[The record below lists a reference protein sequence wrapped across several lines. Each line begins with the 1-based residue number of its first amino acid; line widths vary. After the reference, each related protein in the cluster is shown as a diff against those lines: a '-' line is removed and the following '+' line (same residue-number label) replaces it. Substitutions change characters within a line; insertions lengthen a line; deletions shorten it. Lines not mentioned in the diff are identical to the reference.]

1 MIRFPT
7 SGHLLLN
14 YVSSNN
20 KQGLLLIVVIIVS
33 INTNLVIIN
42 FQGSMQYVYITLNE
56 FGIINNNYVN
66 VLFSSGHPSNYW
78 SWTMQLDFGNNLKTV
93 LFLCHKDH

>member
-42 FQGSMQYVYITLNE
+42 FQGYVICVHAIYICTLNE
-56 FGIINNNYVN
+56 FGIINNN
-66 VLFSSGHPSNYW
+66 
-78 SWTMQLDFGNNLKTV
+78 
-93 LFLCHKDH
+93 

>member
-56 FGIINNNYVN
+56 FGIINNNYVKCV
-66 VLFSSGHPSNYW
+66 VLKRSPI
-78 SWTMQLDFGNNLKTV
+78 QLLIMNDAT
-93 LFLCHKDH
+93 